1 MEERKTPFTIRPNSE
16 GRAPQGLGHQP
27 FRVQQEGAQTRS
39 DAPRAAE
46 VKRGN
51 IAGKFFDAAIS
62 VSLVALFFGFPIFFT
77 GMTFQGIAFEKQLYF
92 YFWLLIGLVSW
103 VSKGVMH
110 GELRI
115 RRTPLDIPILLFVVG
130 YGIAAA
136 FSIDRWH
143 SIWGMFGDP
152 SRGFLS
158 IVALALSYYLIVSH
172 FTPRRFH
179 LMFGSLVVSSFLAV
193 IWSVLAI
200 MGVRFLPGSLELYAP
215 ISLSGTISTLAI
227 FLSATPMIFLTAIFA
242 AFRGAE
248 GKKTKTLFSWVVVG
262 VSTLGLLG
270 ALFLIAALYPYM
282 AWPALLGG
290 LGFFLIFILAQIVRP
305 PEQWVW
311 MPMVVFVVVLSF
323 LMVGRMDIAR
333 TNLPVEV
340 LPKLSFAWNIA
351 KSTLG
356 DGHFLSGVGPA
367 NYSYAF
373 SMYRPVEYN
382 NNALYTLGFDQGP
395 GLLLEAIPTLGAL
408 GAVLFLVLA
417 FSFVSVGIFLLTG
430 DKTKNKMFS
439 LGLWGASMVFFI
451 ASFMAAFNGALLVT
465 GILVATLALAT
476 VLWESGSEERYLALS
491 LKASPK
497 FALALAFV
505 FMVVSAG
512 VAFLFAFIGKVFLA
526 DISAGG
532 VLREQ
537 TVTEQSIAKLGR
549 ASELYSKE
557 PRYLMRLS
565 QTYMILANEEAA
577 KPSADVDARK
587 VVNYIRESIAVMER
601 AAVLAPNDAR
611 VAEALG
617 LIYENSS
624 LYARDAL
631 PKAFEA
637 YEKALSLEPNN
648 PLLLVK
654 LGTIKR
660 AMGDAAEAGEEKTA
674 LYDEAK
680 TFFESAIEKKGD
692 LPLAHYNLAVVLSRL
707 KSYDAAIDEASKA
720 AALEPGNVTYGF
732 GLASLYQARGT
743 GDDYDKAK
751 AIFENILKANERL
764 VDVRLALGILHEQ
777 RKDRDAALAEYRKIL
792 EFLPEGSQG
801 DTIREQVNTFIENLE
816 SGRGNIAANEP
827 APAPAPAA
835 PAPET
840 TPAQQT
846 LEPNPA
852 ANPAVPVEP
861 VPASG
866 TENPTP

>member
-1 MEERKTPFTIRPNSE
+1 MEEGKPPFTIRPNREGETTRLPGNPGLRIPQPGIPPRSE
-16 GRAPQGLGHQP
+16 
-27 FRVQQEGAQTRS
+27 
-39 DAPRAAE
+39 APRTPE
-46 VKRGN
+46 VRSAK
-51 IAGKFFDAAIS
+51 ITGKFFDAAIS

-77 GMTFQGIAFEKQLYF
+77 GLTFQGIAFEKQLYF
-92 YFWLLIGLVSW
+92 YFWLLVGLVSW
-103 VSKGVMH
+103 VSKGVMQ
-110 GELRI
+110 GELRV

-130 YGIAAA
+130 YGLTTV
-136 FSIDRWH
+136 FSIDRWR
-143 SIWGMFGDP
+143 SIWGVFGDP

-158 IVALALSYYLIVSH
+158 IVALALAYYLVVSH
-172 FTPRRFH
+172 FTPKRFH
-179 LMFGSLVVSSFLAV
+179 WMFGSLCVSSFIVVL
-193 IWSVLAI
+193 WSVLAI
-200 MGVRFLPGSLELYAP
+200 MGVQFLPGTLALYAP
-215 ISLSGTISTLAI
+215 LSLTGTISTLAT
-227 FLSATPMIFLTAIFA
+227 FLSVTPMLFLTAIFA
-242 AFRGAE
+242 AFRGGE
-248 GKKTKTLFSWVVVG
+248 GKKTLSSWIVFGFSA
-262 VSTLGLLG
+262 LGLIG
-270 ALFLIAALYPYM
+270 ALFLVAALYPYM

-311 MPMVVFVVVLSF
+311 IPMVVFVAVLSF

-333 TNLPVEV
+333 ANLPVEV
-340 LPKLSFAWNIA
+340 LPKLSFAWDIA

-356 DGHFLSGVGPA
+356 DGHFLFGVGPA

-373 SMYRPVEYN
+373 SLYRPVEYN
-382 NNALYTLGFDQGP
+382 QNALYTLGFDQGP
-395 GLLLEAIPTLGAL
+395 GLLLEAIPTLGAV
-408 GAVLFLVLA
+408 GSVLFLVLA
-417 FSFVSVGIFLLTG
+417 FSFLSVGIFLLTS
-430 DKTKNKMFS
+430 DKSKNKMFS
-439 LGLWGASMVFFI
+439 LGLWSSSVVLFI
-451 ASFMAAFNGALLVT
+451 ASFMAAFNGALLVI
-465 GILVATLALAT
+465 GILVATLAIAT
-476 VLWESGSEERYLALS
+476 LLWESSSEDRYLSLS

-512 VAFLFAFIGKVFLA
+512 VAFLFAFIGKIFIA

-537 TVTEQSIAKLGR
+537 TVNEQSITKLGR
-549 ASELYSKE
+549 AAELYAKE
-557 PRYLMRLS
+557 PRYLVRLS
-565 QTYMILANEEAA
+565 QTYMTLANEEAA
-577 KPSADVDARK
+577 KPADETDARK

-601 AAVLAPNDAR
+601 AAAIAPSDAR